1 MTESW
6 RWQTGNVQIVNG
18 RALQVGRLRSAGLA
32 AGCAATLMMIAV
44 GCQSVT
50 QGDATV
56 DAADPPVYRA
66 SVSLSSEESAASSS
80 SRESAR
86 QSSLTTEAV
95 HTACEALSSTSVD
108 AIAALNAYVAA
119 YNDNAPDVVAKAVPA
134 VEALN
139 RSADLVAG
147 GISDPLSPELKAALT
162 GWVEASRA
170 LARAVSSDA
179 GMDEFNAAVGRLNDS
194 QGAALRL
201 CDAAY

>member
-1 MTESW
+1 
-6 RWQTGNVQIVNG
+6 
-18 RALQVGRLRSAGLA
+18 
-32 AGCAATLMMIAV
+32 MIAV

-80 SRESAR
+80 ALESAR
-86 QSSLTTEAV
+86 QSSLTTKAV

-119 YNDNAPDVVAKAVPA
+119 YNENAADVVAKAVPA
-134 VEALN
+134 IDALD

-147 GISDPLSPELKAALT
+147 SISDPLSPDLKAALT
-162 GWVEASRA
+162 DWVAAARA
-170 LARAVSSDA
+170 LAGAVASDA
-179 GMDEFNAAVGRLNDS
+179 GMDEFNSAVGKLNDS
-194 QGAALRL
+194 QAAALHL

>member
-1 MTESW
+1 
-6 RWQTGNVQIVNG
+6 
-18 RALQVGRLRSAGLA
+18 
-32 AGCAATLMMIAV
+32 MMIAV

-201 CDAAY
+201 CDEAY